1 MMLPLENFK
10 IKIGLSKKGYWP
22 YQECTGGGERGLEIL
37 PYKSVWGA
45 CRKKLRVK
53 HPQKVPESCF
63 MGMSQIHFHP
73 LEIPIQQKQII

>member
-10 IKIGLSKKGYWP
+10 INIGLSEK
-22 YQECTGGGERGLEIL
+22 L
-37 PYKSVWGA
+37 PYKSDWGA

-53 HPQKVPESCF
+53 HPQKVLESCH

-73 LEIPIQQKQII
+73 LEVPIQQKQII